1 MDLQILL
8 EKNKSKESVNIN
20 NSLAIQL
27 NGSKRMLPCDP
38 METTISEID
47 VYNNERENCN
57 KIRLTVQI
65 NPICT
70 NVLFNNL
77 TEIVKNEGT
86 DNTIWVNY
94 GENYS
99 EDLSKLVSG
108 NSIFFKSAADF
119 NKGVS
124 DTLNAV
130 NAIRDTQL
138 SSEENGYKYHCGLDI
153 FNNHL
158 IFSIIL

>member
-99 EDLSKLVSG
+99 EDLTKLIG
-108 NSIFFKSAADF
+108 NNSIYF
-119 NKGVS
+119 
-124 DTLNAV
+124 LNQQQ
-130 NAIRDTQL
+130 I
-138 SSEENGYKYHCGLDI
+138 
-153 FNNHL
+153 L
-158 IFSIIL
+158 IKVLVIL